1 MIGEDEQQWY
11 CEIIY
16 SMLLHVMCVCVGLS
30 VVSNSLWPRVAFV
43 AHQAPLSLGFSR
55 EEYWGGLPFP
65 SPGDLPNPGIEPM
78 SSAL

>member
-30 VVSNSLWPRVAFV
+30 VVSNSL
-43 AHQAPLSLGFSR
+43 
-55 EEYWGGLPFP
+55 
-65 SPGDLPNPGIEPM
+65 
-78 SSAL
+78 